1 MTDLFDQVVE
11 DRDPIK
17 KIAAKIPGFKGYIER
32 QDRREADKML
42 RTLISGKFEAHW
54 KQIGVLQQDLASA
67 GEIFFLDDLEKAAT
81 KLQTFRDKI
90 ENASY
95 GYSGFFD
102 ALMIN
107 EEELTKLYEFDLA
120 FLDTEEEIGH
130 AIGNVETSIGTDGLE
145 AAIRNLVT
153 LSRGLID
160 QYEKRDE
167 LLISFE
173 TNETEE

>member
-1 MTDLFDQVVE
+1 MTDLFDQVAG

-17 KIAAKIPGFKGYIER
+17 KLAAKIPGFKGYIER
-32 QDRREADKML
+32 QDRRAADKML
-42 RTLISGKFEAHW
+42 RTLISEKFELHW
-54 KQIGVLQQDLASA
+54 KQVGVLQQDLANS

-102 ALMIN
+102 AVKIN
-107 EEELTKLYEFDLA
+107 EEELGKLYEFDLA
-120 FLDTEEEIGH
+120 LLSMDDEIGN
-130 AIGNVETSIGTDGLE
+130 AVGNVEISIGTDGLE

-153 LSRGLID
+153 LTRGLVD

-167 LLISFE
+167 VFLSYE
-173 TNETEE
+173 TSGTEE

>member
-1 MTDLFDQVVE
+1 MTDLFDQVAE

-32 QDRREADKML
+32 QDRRAADKML
-42 RTLISGKFEAHW
+42 RELIAKKFIAHW
-54 KQIGVLQQDLASA
+54 KQIGVLQQDLAGA
-67 GEIFFLDDLEKAAT
+67 GEIMFLDDLEKAAM
-81 KLQTFRDKI
+81 KLQTFKDKI

-102 ALMIN
+102 AVKIN
-107 EEELTKLYEFDLA
+107 EEELNKLYEFDLA
-120 FLDTEEEIGH
+120 LLSTDEEIGH

-153 LSRGLID
+153 LSRGLVD

-167 LLISFE
+167 VFLTYE